1 MEIAEIAGENFM
13 ESLPVSCANGREGKK
28 RRKRGAWGP
37 LSVKHGKRKG
47 DFSTSF
53 EL

>member
-1 MEIAEIAGENFM
+1 MEIAEENAEIAEITE
-13 ESLPVSCANGREGKK
+13 ESLHVSCANGREGKK

-47 DFSTSF
+47 
-53 EL
+53 EK